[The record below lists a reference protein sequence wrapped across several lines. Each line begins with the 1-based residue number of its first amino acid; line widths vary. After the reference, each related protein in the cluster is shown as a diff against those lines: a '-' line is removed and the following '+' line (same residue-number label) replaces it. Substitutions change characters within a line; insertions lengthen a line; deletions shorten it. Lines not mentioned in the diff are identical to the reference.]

1 MRLGFESTLSFFRA
15 PAHNNDIIL
24 PPNRGHLAETPKCPL
39 ISFLVF
45 PAISAETLFIL
56 LFQDSNTTH
65 ILEACSSSN
74 YILHCQEPSTLLCTL
89 TPCKQNMHLS
99 VSHLKTKQNK
109 RKQKPLFHPAS
120 MHLAS
125 PSVYSLHSLLRF
137 TPSMNYTPRSCL
149 SYISPLVIG
158 ISLWIHSYLAPLI
171 LCPTF
176 SWNYL
181 HFVILLHI
189 FFWALTLL

>member
-109 RKQKPLFHPAS
+109 TKGNKNLCFILRLCILRLPLFTA
-120 MHLAS
+120 
-125 PSVYSLHSLLRF
+125 F
-137 TPSMNYTPRSCL
+137 
-149 SYISPLVIG
+149 
-158 ISLWIHSYLAPLI
+158 I
-171 LCPTF
+171 L
-176 SWNYL
+176 Y
-181 HFVILLHI
+181 FVSHQV
-189 FFWALTLL
+189 